1 MQLDG
6 AKRGGDIL
14 GAGVYALIYAEDVVY
29 VGKAKKLLTRIYSH
43 RNVWERHKKGVK
55 LPTNVRPILFSDFWF
70 WCCGEFD
77 LDRLEREKIAQYR
90 PKHNTLLKP
99 KVSLSGFVVNGVIIG
114 RAPMEQV
121 EFVRRV

>member
-1 MQLDG
+1 M
-6 AKRGGDIL
+6 L
-14 GAGVYALIYAEDVVY
+14 GAGVYALIYAEEVVY
-29 VGKAKKLLTRIYSH
+29 VGRAKDLITRIYSH
-43 RNVWERHKKGVK
+43 RNVWKRFKKGVR
-55 LPTNVRPILFSDFWF
+55 LPTNVKPILFSRFVYWP
-70 WCCGEFD
+70 CGEFD
-77 LDRLEREKIAQYR
+77 LDRLEREMIAKYR